1 MSKRRRRPANVIDL
15 EQERSRR
22 RLDDYGSKIHRVL
35 DANRRAIG
43 RLYTTG
49 ALFSRPGARAGR
61 DLLLAQQH
69 LLKVVQ
75 LLHRLRDEGDV
86 PAPRRP
92 TEIAAVYE
100 ELDALLDRTSAL
112 TARTGTYLAR
122 LQGE

>member
-1 MSKRRRRPANVIDL
+1 MSKRRRPVNVIDL

-22 RLDDYGSKIHRVL
+22 RLHDYGAKVGRVL

-43 RLYTTG
+43 RLYASG
-49 ALFSRPGARAGR
+49 ALFSRPGAKAGR
-61 DLLLAQQH
+61 DLLLAHQN

-100 ELDALLDRTSAL
+100 ELDTLLDRTSAL
-112 TARTGTYLAR
+112 TSRTGNYLEA
-122 LQGE
+122 LHGE